1 MSPATAAGP
10 PPVPD
15 PEHRPGG
22 ALLREG
28 GVHDRAGRMPDA
40 VAVYQRAVLAAEQSG
55 ERAVLVEALRR
66 LGVVHHR
73 LGEGSLARECCER
86 SYQEALDLGDLIL
99 AGEALN
105 SIAGFD
111 IEQGDIANAR
121 RRYSQALTL
130 AGSSAALRARIEQN
144 LGILTNIQGDNPGAS
159 LHYRRS
165 LEAFEL
171 AGDERGAAIA
181 YHNLGMAATQ
191 RGALSEAEESFAQ
204 SIRIAAR
211 VGDVYLE
218 GLCHLN
224 LGEVSHARQQYGDA
238 MQRAERA
245 LATFE
250 QIGARMDKSDAYRLI
265 GMVFRD
271 TGRPALA
278 DARLRTA
285 CSLAVETGWVLG
297 QAEASRELAR
307 LYQTTGRNQEALTL
321 LNTAHGMFN
330 RLDARVDLV
339 DVTRKM
345 TELEGTYL
353 AVVRDW
359 GQSIESADHYTHGHC
374 ERVAGYAVAV
384 ARALQLDAMQQTTLR
399 LGAYLH
405 DVGKVRVPHEIL
417 NKPGRLT
424 EDEFEI
430 MKLHPVYGVELLDGV
445 EFPWDLKSVIRWHHE
460 KLDGT
465 GYPDRLR
472 GDEIPVGAQIIG
484 IVDVFDAL
492 TTTRSYRKA
501 MSRDEALNELERCR
515 SWWRPDVY
523 EAFINSVGAE
533 ERVGSA
539 ARIRE

>member
-1 MSPATAAGP
+1 MSLPAAAGP
-10 PPVPD
+10 PPAPN

-28 GVHDRAGRMPDA
+28 GDHDRAGRMADA
-40 VAVYQRAVLAAEQSG
+40 VVAYEGAVTVAERTG

-73 LGEGSLARECCER
+73 LGKASPAREFCER
-86 SYQEALDLGDLIL
+86 SYREALDLGDLIL

-105 SIAGFD
+105 SLAGLD
-111 IEQGDIANAR
+111 VEQGEITAAR
-121 RRYSQALTL
+121 SKYTEALTL
-130 AGSSAALRARIEQN
+130 AGSSAALRGRIEQN
-144 LGILTNIQGDNPGAS
+144 LGILTNIQGDHTGAS

-165 LEAFEL
+165 LKAFEL

-181 YHNLGMAATQ
+181 YHNLGMVATQ
-191 RGALSEAEESFAQ
+191 RGALGEAEESFGR
-204 SIRIAAR
+204 SIAIAAR
-211 VGDVYLE
+211 AGDVYLE
-218 GLCHLN
+218 ALCHLN
-224 LGEVSHARQQYGDA
+224 LGEVCHARQQYGDA
-238 MQRAERA
+238 MLRAEKA

-285 CSLAVETGWVLG
+285 CSLAVETGWILG
-297 QAEASRELAR
+297 QAEASSELAR
-307 LYQTTGRNQEALTL
+307 LYQATGRNQEALTL
-321 LNTAHGMFN
+321 LNTAHGLFN
-330 RLDARVDLV
+330 RLDARVDMV
-339 DVTRKM
+339 NVGRKM
-345 TELEGTYL
+345 TELEGAYL

-359 GQSIESADHYTHGHC
+359 GQSIESADHYTYGHC

-384 ARALQLDAMQQTTLR
+384 ARALRLDTMQQTTLR

-445 EFPWDLKSVIRWHHE
+445 EFPWDLKSLIRWHHE

-472 GDEIPVGAQIIG
+472 GEEIPLGAQIIG

-501 MSRDEALNELERCR
+501 MSREEALVELARCCG
-515 SWWRPDVY
+515 WWRPEVY
-523 EAFINSVGAE
+523 DAFMGSVGTIVE
-533 ERVGSA
+533 EGSA
-539 ARIRE
+539 AVAGE

>member
-1 MSPATAAGP
+1 ML
-10 PPVPD
+10 
-15 PEHRPGG
+15 RKGG
-22 ALLREG
+22 A
-28 GVHDRAGRMPDA
+28 HDRAGRMADA
-40 VAVYQRAVLAAEQSG
+40 VAAYEEAVRVAEQTG
-55 ERAVLVEALRR
+55 ERAVLVEGLRR

-73 LGEGSLARECCER
+73 RGQPELARALCRR
-86 SYQEALDLGDLIL
+86 SHEEALTLGDLTL
-99 AGEALN
+99 AGESLNAL
-105 SIAGFD
+105 AGFD
-111 IEQGDIANAR
+111 VEQGEIASAR
-121 RRYSQALTL
+121 ATYAAALAL
-130 AGSSAALRARIEQN
+130 AGSSAVLRGRVEQN
-144 LGILTNIQGDNPGAS
+144 LGILTNIQGDHAGAS
-159 LHYRRS
+159 QHYRRS

-181 YHNLGMAATQ
+181 YHNLGMVATQ
-191 RGALSEAEESFAQ
+191 RGALADAEESFGR
-204 SIRIAAR
+204 SIAIAAR

-224 LGEVSHARQQYGDA
+224 LGEVCHARQQYGDA
-238 MQRAERA
+238 MLRAEKA

-271 TGRPALA
+271 TGRSALA

-285 CSLAVETGWVLG
+285 CSLAVETGWILG

-307 LYQTTGRNQEALTL
+307 LYQGTGRNQEALTL
-321 LNTAHGMFN
+321 LNTAHGLFN
-330 RLDARVDLV
+330 RLDARRDLV
-339 DVTRKM
+339 DVGRKM
-345 TELEGTYL
+345 TELEDAYL

-359 GQSIESADHYTHGHC
+359 GQSIESADHYTFGHC

-384 ARALQLDAMQQTTLR
+384 ARALRLDAMQQTTLR

-424 EDEFEI
+424 EDEFEL
-430 MKLHPVYGVELLDGV
+430 MRLHPVYGVELLEGV
-445 EFPWDLKSVIRWHHE
+445 EFPWDLKSLIRWHHE

-472 GDEIPVGAQIIG
+472 GDEIPLGAQIIG

-492 TTTRSYRKA
+492 TSTRSYRKA
-501 MSRDEALNELERCR
+501 MSRDEALVELQRCR
-515 SWWRPDVY
+515 GWWRPDVY
-523 EAFINSVGAE
+523 DAFMSSVGAPAWE
-533 ERVGSA
+533 ESVPA
-539 ARIRE
+539 PV